1 MNDLTQEEFGFLMG
15 LEKEFEDKSTIF
27 LGPAPLQ
34 WSRRLKST
42 ATNDTF
48 LLDFYRGSFKIQK
61 YTYNHRYRQTL
72 AVFRFDSFGT
82 HTNPDGEKLTG
93 FHVHL
98 YKEGFGDK
106 FAYPA
111 SKFGIEETDP
121 MEVVLQKF
129 LVYCKVK
136 MIGIAVPMM

>member
-1 MNDLTQEEFGFLMG
+1 MSDLSQSEFDFLMS
-15 LEKEFEDKSTIF
+15 LEKEFEDKSTIV

-42 ATNDTF
+42 TTNDNF
-48 LLDFYRGSFKIQK
+48 SLDFYRGTFKIQK
-61 YTYNHRYRQTL
+61 YTYNHRYNQTL

-111 SKFGIEETDP
+111 SEFGIDETDS
-121 MEVVLQKF
+121 MDIVLQKF

-136 MIGIAVPMM
+136 MIGIAVPLM